1 MEVAVIETMD
11 AKNTNGFREYLDT
24 FMSEDHHAEVTSS
37 CPGLKDWTAGAEAVH
52 ASKVLLCIWSLV
64 MERV

>member
-11 AKNTNGFREYLDT
+11 AKNMNRFRKHLDT
-24 FMSEDHHAEVTSS
+24 FMSEDQHAEVTSS
-37 CPGLKDWTAGAEAVH
+37 CPSLKDWTAGAEAVH
-52 ASKVLLCIWSLV
+52 TIEVLLCIWSSV